1 MKTSVFLF
9 IAGVVLIVLGA
20 LAKILHWEVP
30 ISGSLLMV
38 SGFILEIIALCL
50 LLARSRRS
58 G

>member
-1 MKTSVFLF
+1 MKTSVILF
-9 IAGVVLIVLGA
+9 IAGVVLIVSGA

-30 ISGSLLMV
+30 VSGSLLMA

-50 LLARSRRS
+50 LLAKSRRS

>member
-1 MKTSVFLF
+1 MKTSVILF
-9 IAGVVLIVLGA
+9 IVGVVLIVLGA

-30 ISGSLLMV
+30 VSGSLFIAL
-38 SGFILEIIALCL
+38 GFILEIIALCL

>member
-1 MKTSVFLF
+1 MKTSIILF
-9 IAGVVLIVLGA
+9 ISGVVLIVLGA

-30 ISGSLLMV
+30 VSGSLLMV
-38 SGFILEIIALCL
+38 SGFILEITALCL

>member
-1 MKTSVFLF
+1 MNTSVILF

-30 ISGSLLMV
+30 VSGSLFIAL
-38 SGFILEIIALCL
+38 GFILEIIALCS

-58 G
+58 R

>member
-1 MKTSVFLF
+1 MKTSIILF
-9 IAGVVLIVLGA
+9 IVGVVLIVLRA

-30 ISGSLLMV
+30 VSGSLLMV

>member
-1 MKTSVFLF
+1 MKTSVILF

-20 LAKILHWEVP
+20 LAKILHWEILV
-30 ISGSLLMV
+30 SGSLLMV
-38 SGFILEIIALCL
+38 SGFILEITALCL

>member
-1 MKTSVFLF
+1 MKTSVILF

-20 LAKILHWEVP
+20 LAKILHWEV
-30 ISGSLLMV
+30 SVSASLLMV
-38 SGFILEIIALCL
+38 SGFILEIIALCS

>member
-1 MKTSVFLF
+1 MKTSVVLF

-30 ISGSLLMV
+30 LSGSLLIA

-50 LLARSRRS
+50 LLARSGRS
-58 G
+58 R